1 MNNLV
6 LESEKLILKKLDLS
20 FLSNNYV
27 NWMNDVRVN
36 KYLENSSGYTL
47 DKLEKYLSNIQDN
60 KILAWALIIKSTKKH
75 IGNIKIDPI
84 DFKNSICRYGIMMG
98 DTNEWGKGY
107 AKKASQLVIEYCF
120 NTLNLREIYLGV
132 IEENKG
138 AFELYKKLNFIVS
151 GKWKPEYVNYDGI
164 NYRIIRMS
172 LVNKNYRKGVFNS

>member
-1 MNNLV
+1 MSGGDYSL
-6 LESEKLILKKLDLS
+6 EKLKIFLTEVEKEDIL
-20 FLSNNYV
+20 F
-27 NWMNDVRVN
+27 WA
-36 KYLENSSGYTL
+36 
-47 DKLEKYLSNIQDN
+47 
-60 KILAWALIIKSTKKH
+60 ILIKNECKH
-75 IGNIKIDPI
+75 IGNIKIDPVEL
-84 DFKNSICRYGIMMG
+84 KHSICEYGIMMG